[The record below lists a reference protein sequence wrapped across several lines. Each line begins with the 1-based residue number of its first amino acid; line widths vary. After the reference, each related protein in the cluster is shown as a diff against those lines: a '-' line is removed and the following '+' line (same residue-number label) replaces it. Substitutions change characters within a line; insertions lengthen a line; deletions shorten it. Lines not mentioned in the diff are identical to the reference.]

1 MTVREIKFRGMD
13 LQGRWFYGNYA
24 VLHKDLRST
33 GNKAGH
39 YISNSAGAPFAYA
52 VRPET
57 VGQYTGLH
65 DDGEVGEELYDG
77 DIVEVELEDEVYT
90 AWIKHEGCGFMIVS
104 DALPDGYMWLS
115 DIVDADRKYWWAEGT
130 RKIGNI
136 HEQKELVGA

>member
-1 MTVREIKFRGMD
+1 MGRITRERTMCVRGIKFRGMD

-57 VGQYTGLH
+57 VGQYTGLK
-65 DDGEVGEELYDG
+65 DKNGKEVYEG
-77 DIVEVELEDEVYT
+77 DIFEAPHDFGPGGFEARRSVVRFHPERGYQWEYWLLDQLEVLGNV
-90 AWIKHEGCGFMIVS
+90 HEHPHLLGASAS
-104 DALPDGYMWLS
+104 DS
-115 DIVDADRKYWWAEGT
+115 TE
-130 RKIGNI
+130 
-136 HEQKELVGA
+136 

>member
-1 MTVREIKFRGMD
+1 MREIKFRGMD

-57 VGQYTGLH
+57 VGQLTGLK
-65 DDGEVGEELYDG
+65 DVNGKEIYEG
-77 DIVEVELEDEVYT
+77 DILRADGFKVFFEKVEYRGT
-90 AWIKHEGCGFMIVS
+90 AFTVQGDS
-104 DALPDGYMWLS
+104 LS
-115 DIVDADRKYWWAEGT
+115 DFVNLCDY
-130 RKIGNI
+130 KIEVVGNVY
-136 HEQKELVGA
+136 ERPDLLGASASDPTESAQ